1 MALFDVDRDAGKSRW
16 LTSRHRHSVQARPAS
31 YPCSGGRKL
40 GAGMHMWLMK
50 NSVKIVKLFL
60 FMPPRKVHCFT
71 ETMGKEEGKKKG
83 IGLPN
88 IHVADVKEAPP
99 RLTFCV
105 GAGGQIHLCNVNFN
119 PCTPEGTTM

>member
-1 MALFDVDRDAGKSRW
+1 
-16 LTSRHRHSVQARPAS
+16 
-31 YPCSGGRKL
+31 
-40 GAGMHMWLMK
+40 MWLMK

-88 IHVADVKEAPP
+88 IHVAEVKEAPP
-99 RLTFCV
+99 RLTFLWCWG
-105 GAGGQIHLCNVNFN
+105 GAGNSPVQYKFQSMH
-119 PCTPEGTTM
+119 P

>member
-1 MALFDVDRDAGKSRW
+1 
-16 LTSRHRHSVQARPAS
+16 
-31 YPCSGGRKL
+31 
-40 GAGMHMWLMK
+40 MWLMK

-88 IHVADVKEAPP
+88 IHVAEVKEAPP
-99 RLTFCV
+99 RLTFLWCWG
-105 GAGGQIHLCNVNFN
+105 GAGNSPVQYKFQSMHPGGCNCVNSLFPVLNIHV
-119 PCTPEGTTM
+119 E

>member
-1 MALFDVDRDAGKSRW
+1 MALFDADRDAGKSRW
-16 LTSRHRHSVQARPAS
+16 LTSRHRHSVQVRPAS
-31 YPCSGGRKL
+31 YPCFGGRKL

-71 ETMGKEEGKKKG
+71 ETLGKEEGKKKG

-99 RLTFCV
+99 RLTFCGV
-105 GAGGQIHLCNVNFN
+105 GAGLASFTCAI
-119 PCTPEGTTM
+119 